1 MSTWRALCLGRPSG
15 QRKGVNRFAWQ
26 RFAFHDSPFRVTS
39 SAALVVSEAALVV
52 ASVDIREPS
61 SVCIA
66 ASRHSIQTLAESE
79 RSIGRQSLSFDL
91 ECPGERRTSCAGLG
105 VFDNPR
111 TRDRWRKLRRV
122 RQHKR
127 KFSARLS
134 ASVVLVSVAQR
145 RWRARAGRSSYISF
159 VFSVPELVSKRT

>member
-1 MSTWRALCLGRPSG
+1 M
-15 QRKGVNRFAWQ
+15 
-26 RFAFHDSPFRVTS
+26 
-39 SAALVVSEAALVV
+39 VSEAAQAV
-52 ASVDIREPS
+52 AWVDTREPS
-61 SVCIA
+61 SVYIA

-91 ECPGERRTSCAGLG
+91 ECPGERRTFCAGLG
-105 VFDNPR
+105 VFDSPR

-134 ASVVLVSVAQR
+134 ASVVLVSVAQ
-145 RWRARAGRSSYISF
+145 
-159 VFSVPELVSKRT
+159 KQ